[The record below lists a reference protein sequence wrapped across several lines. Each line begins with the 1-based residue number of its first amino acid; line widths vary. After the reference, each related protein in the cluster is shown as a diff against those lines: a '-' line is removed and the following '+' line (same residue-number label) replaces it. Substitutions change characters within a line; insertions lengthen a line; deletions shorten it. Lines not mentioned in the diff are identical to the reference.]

1 MAAERLVLPIRIVI
15 ENPVP
20 GVRIA
25 LQRGATAR
33 AQLIPSVLVWCRFQ
47 LR

>member
-1 MAAERLVLPIRIVI
+1 MAAERLVLPIRIV

-33 AQLIPSVLVWCRFQ
+33 AELIPPVLVWCRFQ